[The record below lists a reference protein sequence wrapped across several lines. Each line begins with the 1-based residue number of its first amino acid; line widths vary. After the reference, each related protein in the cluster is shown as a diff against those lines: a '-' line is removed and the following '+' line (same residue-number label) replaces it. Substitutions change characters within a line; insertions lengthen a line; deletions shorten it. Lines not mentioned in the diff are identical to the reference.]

1 MAKGAGGR
9 IHPVIPA
16 GIAVVVCGVVLAL
29 VAGSTGDDGPEVV
42 LPSSTTTTEL
52 TIPESTTTTTI
63 PPEPVPVDDLLAGAY
78 TEDPPASY
86 RITYAV
92 VENELPREETWTVR
106 RPYESMVVSTRD
118 GEITTATATTLEAL
132 WTYLAD
138 RQGWLKIQ
146 PELHRAAFDL
156 RPRTAMG
163 PMVALG
169 LAEPA
174 GDDEYLGRPCQLFRT
189 GQPTGA
195 SEPTPPSDEETTE
208 LCVDASGLILREVWR
223 LNGNLVTD
231 RTATALELEPAL
243 EDGFFTPSPE
253 IDDAEE
259 YAALLGQ
266 IAVVADAETEARL
279 QTDVALPAGYRIDST
294 ILRAGVPGQGAP
306 SSSEIIRFVSDGLDL
321 VEYAEAYTDG
331 RVELGDGGAVPIE
344 FGGLSPGPE
353 GFDEVW
359 FAPGIRQSAV
369 RVRLS
374 DSAYAELRG
383 TDPALL
389 VDMVRSMTRRS

>member
-1 MAKGAGGR
+1 MAQGAGGR

-29 VAGSTGDDGPEVV
+29 VASSSGDDGPEVV
-42 LPSSTTTTEL
+42 LPSTTTTTEL

-63 PPEPVPVDDLLAGAY
+63 PPDPVPVEELLADAY
-78 TEDPPASY
+78 TEDAPASY
-86 RITYAV
+86 RITYSV

-118 GEITTATATTLEAL
+118 GAITTATATTLEAL

-138 RQGWLKIQ
+138 REGWLNIQ

-163 PMVALG
+163 PLVALG

-174 GDDEYLGRPCQLFRT
+174 GEAEYLGRPCQVFRT
-189 GQPTGA
+189 GQPTGS
-195 SEPTPPSDEETTE
+195 SEPTAPSDAETTE

-223 LNGNLVTD
+223 LNGSLVTD
-231 RTATALELEPAL
+231 RTATALELEPAI

-253 IDDAEE
+253 IEDADEF
-259 YAALLGQ
+259 ASLLGQ
-266 IAVVADAETEARL
+266 IAVKADAETEARL
-279 QTDVALPAGYRIDST
+279 QTDITVPDGYRIDST

-306 SSSEIIRFVSDGLDL
+306 SSSEIIRFVSDGVNLI
-321 VEYAEAYTDG
+321 EYAEAYTDG
-331 RVELGDGGAVPIE
+331 RVELGGGAAVPLA
-344 FGGLSPGPE
+344 FDDQAPGPD

-374 DSAYAELRG
+374 DSAFAELRG

-389 VDMVRSMTRRS
+389 IEVARTMTKRS